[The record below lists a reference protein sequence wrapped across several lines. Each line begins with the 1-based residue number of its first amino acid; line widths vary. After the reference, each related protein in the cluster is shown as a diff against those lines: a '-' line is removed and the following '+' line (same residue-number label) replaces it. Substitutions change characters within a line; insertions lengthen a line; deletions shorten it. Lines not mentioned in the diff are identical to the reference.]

1 MIGLK
6 RARLDDLAAG
16 RPLDV
21 AIVGGGINGVAV
33 ARDAAMRG
41 LSVALFEKDD
51 FSAGTSA
58 WSTRLVHGG
67 LRYLER
73 GEFRLVRESLRDRE
87 TLWQIA
93 PHLVTPL
100 PFVVPIYRHNH
111 LPGSLFRL
119 GMVLYDVL
127 SFDKSVPTHRRLGRK
142 AVAAEL
148 PGLDPEGLSGA
159 LQYYDGQV
167 SYAER
172 LVVETLLSAATLG
185 VRAMNYATVEEVAV
199 EGGRAVGLTVRDDLE
214 GATAVVPA
222 RVVVNAAGPWV
233 DDLVPAGDDRL
244 IGGTKGTHLIVDPFP
259 GAPST
264 AIYYEARSDNRAVL
278 VVPWN
283 GRYII
288 GSTDDRYDDDLDTC
302 AATREE
308 IDYLLGETNRLIPEA
323 NLTVDSV
330 RFTYAGVRPLPYRAS
345 GDTGSIP
352 RSHLIIEHDDAE
364 GLLSVV
370 GGKLTPH
377 LSLGSEVVDR
387 AGELLGR
394 RLPPSPTR
402 EVRLPGAGTG
412 DWRRRASALRSR
424 LPWPAEVSERL
435 IEVYGLRA
443 ERLVAL
449 ADADASLAE
458 VVGEGRGAVVAA
470 EVALAVREESAMRLT
485 DLLHRR
491 TMVGMEPTL
500 GRDVAEAVARLAA
513 PLLGWDDARTEEE
526 LDRNRDYTE
535 LRLLGG
541 LTPGRPSSASPS

>member
-148 PGLDPEGLSGA
+148 PGLDPEGLNGA

-185 VRAMNYATVEEVAV
+185 VRAMNYATVEEVTI
-199 EGGRAVGLTVRDDLE
+199 EGGRAVGVSVRDDLE
-214 GATAVVPA
+214 GGAAVVPA

-412 DWRRRASALRSR
+412 DWRRRAGALRER
-424 LPWPAEVSERL
+424 LPWPAELSERL
-435 IEVYGLRA
+435 LEVYGTRA
-443 ERLVAL
+443 EELTAL
-449 ADADASLAE
+449 AEADPALAE

>member
-1 MIGLK
+1 MMGLT

-21 AIVGGGINGVAV
+21 AIVGGGINGVAI

-100 PFVVPIYRHNH
+100 PFVVPVYRHNH
-111 LPGSLFRL
+111 LPGIFFRL

-127 SFDKSVPTHRRLGRK
+127 SFDKSVPNHRRLGRK

-172 LVVETLLSAATLG
+172 LVVETLLSAAALG
-185 VRAMNYATVEEVAV
+185 VQAMNYATAEEVAL
-199 EGGRAVGLTVRDDLE
+199 EGGRAVGVAVRDDLD
-214 GATAVVPA
+214 GSAAVVPA

-233 DDLVPAGDDRL
+233 DDLVPAGDSRL
-244 IGGTKGTHLIVDPFP
+244 IGGTKGTHLVVDPFP

-288 GSTDDRYDDDLDTC
+288 GSTDDRYDDDLDTV
-302 AATREE
+302 AATPDE
-308 IDYLLGETNRLIPEA
+308 IDYLLGETNQLIPEA

-352 RSHLIIEHDDAE
+352 RSHLIIEHDDAA

-394 RLPPSPTR
+394 RLPASPTR

-412 DWRRRASALRSR
+412 DWRRRVPALRER
-424 LPWPAEVSERL
+424 LPWPVEVSERL
-435 IEVYGLRA
+435 IEVYGTRA
-443 ERLVAL
+443 EELIAL
-449 ADADASLAE
+449 AEADPALAE
-458 VVGEGRGAVVAA
+458 VVGKGRGAVVAA

-500 GRDVAEAVARLAA
+500 GRDVAEGVARLAA
-513 PLLGWDDARTEEE
+513 PLLGWDEARTEEE
-526 LDRNRDYTE
+526 LDRNRRYTE

-541 LTPGRPSSASPS
+541 LRPGRTS